1 MSSFTHRNFQTN
13 LATSA
18 DFVVTSGA
26 EKSDGWLKKKMI
38 RAGTRE
44 YQTQR
49 SSRETSLWNISAD
62 IFTVIR
68 LLYDKTAPDCNSIPS
83 ARFFFLSFFEL
94 TITRDE
100 RSVVSALLVQFA
112 LLGGCFARRPLHEE
126 VVFAESALPSCG
138 GIQWLALLLEGAPG
152 LFSVSLTFVGQ
163 EGGGAVFGVSSWE
176 CPKVVRVV
184 IPTLRCRG
192 AIIWIHG
199 CHVAVWNA
207 GLGVHA

>member
-138 GIQWLALLLEGAPG
+138 GIQ
-152 LFSVSLTFVGQ
+152 
-163 EGGGAVFGVSSWE
+163 
-176 CPKVVRVV
+176 
-184 IPTLRCRG
+184 
-192 AIIWIHG
+192 
-199 CHVAVWNA
+199 
-207 GLGVHA
+207 